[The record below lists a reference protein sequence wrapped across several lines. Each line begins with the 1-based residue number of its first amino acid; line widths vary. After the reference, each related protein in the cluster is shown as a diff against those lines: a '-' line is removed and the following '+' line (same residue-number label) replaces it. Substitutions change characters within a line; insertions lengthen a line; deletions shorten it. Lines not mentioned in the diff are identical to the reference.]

1 MKVVFPF
8 LLTLARHRCCL
19 FLVVACCS
27 SFLIARYVLL
37 ACGKPKVKAYA
48 QLYTDMVHLA
58 RSNKGNLA
66 LSTSET

>member
-1 MKVVFPF
+1 MLP
-8 LLTLARHRCCL
+8 
-19 FLVVACCS
+19 FLVVACYYCGA

-37 ACGKPKVKAYA
+37 ACGKPKVNAYA

-66 LSTSET
+66 LSTSEN